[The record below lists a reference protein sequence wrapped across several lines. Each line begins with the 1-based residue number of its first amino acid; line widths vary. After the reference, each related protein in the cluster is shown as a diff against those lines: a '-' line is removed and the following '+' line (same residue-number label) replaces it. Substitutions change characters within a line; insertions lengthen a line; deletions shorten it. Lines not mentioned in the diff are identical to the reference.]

1 MSNQYFNN
9 NPNLESKPIFFEYYC
24 LRNVIKFKSDNGVF
38 SKNGI
43 DFGTNLLIKS
53 IKFEDTKTVLDCGC
67 GIGIIGLTVA
77 KINSDIQVDMI
88 DVNKRAISLAKENA
102 LLNKTDNVNIFE
114 SNVYENVTKEYDMI
128 ISNPPIRAGKQVVH
142 TILREG
148 KNHLVNGGCMYIVI
162 QKKQGAESALK
173 LLRETYQTVEIITK
187 DKGYYII
194 KSIK

>member
-53 IKFEDTKTVLDCGC
+53 IKFDDTKTVLDCGC

-77 KINSDIQVDMI
+77 KINPDIQVDMI
-88 DVNKRAISLAKENA
+88 DVNKRAINLAKENA

>member
-24 LRNVIKFKSDNGVF
+24 LRNIIKFKSDNGVF

-77 KINSDIQVDMI
+77 KINPDIQVDMI
-88 DVNKRAISLAKENA
+88 DVNKRAINLAKENA
-102 LLNKTDNVNIFE
+102 LLNKIDNVNIFE

-173 LLRETYQTVEIITK
+173 LLRETYKTVEIITK

>member
-9 NPNLESKPIFFEYYC
+9 NPNLASEPIYFEYYY
-24 LRNVIKFKSDNGVF
+24 LKNIIKFKSDNGVF
-38 SKNGI
+38 SKHGI
-43 DFGTNLLIKS
+43 DFGTNLLIKT
-53 IKFEDTKTVLDCGC
+53 IKLDNVKTVLDCGC
-67 GIGIIGLTVA
+67 GIGIIGLSLA
-77 KINSDIQVDMI
+77 KNNPEIHVDMI
-88 DVNKRAISLAKENA
+88 DVNNRAIALAKENA
-102 LLNKTDNVNIFE
+102 MTNKINNVNIFE

-148 KNHLVNGGCMYIVI
+148 KNHLVKGGCLYIVI
-162 QKKQGAESALK
+162 QKKQGSESALK
-173 LLRETYQTVEIITK
+173 ALRETYENVEVLTK